1 MKNLN
6 NHHAHKVL
14 GIDPGTRETGF
25 AVIGHMGLIDY
36 GVKSF
41 KDRMNRKKLLTDA
54 KKWLSKLIAFHRPK
68 VIVIEKSNL
77 TRLKSSKNLRYLI
90 AQIERTAKRHKLKV
104 VQMTPNTVRKI
115 LLGDG
120 WGTKKETA
128 KFIARE
134 RFPELSKFTEH
145 RRNAKWRDEYWSNMF
160 DAVSLALA
168 YREKRRKRRA
178 QPSHPDLCRDGC

>member
-1 MKNLN
+1 
-6 NHHAHKVL
+6 
-14 GIDPGTRETGF
+14 
-25 AVIGHMGLIDY
+25 MGLIDY

-68 VIVIEKSNL
+68 IIVVEKSNL

-90 AQIERTAKRHKLKV
+90 AQIERTAKKQKLKV

-134 RFPELSKFTEH
+134 RFPELSRFT
-145 RRNAKWRDEYWSNMF
+145 
-160 DAVSLALA
+160 
-168 YREKRRKRRA
+168 
-178 QPSHPDLCRDGC
+178 